1 MVTTPPPQFGF
12 FSMHSIVASF
22 IQQKIERSN
31 HMPAAYRRI
40 KMEKQITAILP
51 RCGHL
56 GIEQV
61 KEYGE
66 QLSEVA
72 HSAI

>member
-1 MVTTPPPQFGF
+1 
-12 FSMHSIVASF
+12 
-22 IQQKIERSN
+22 
-31 HMPAAYRRI
+31 MPAAYRRI